1 MNTISPN
8 SFDRGKPFYPLIM
21 NFIVQLIGFKEMAT
35 QGITGRR
42 SIDEVMSQFRE
53 QLGGSD
59 QELALLRASIES
71 LMGSLELRSEFS
83 NSSIKINM
91 DEIADEVARNSKYLA
106 ESLFYALGAIF
117 ILAHEISKEK
127 PWHNKDEMWEF
138 LRHCRNAAAH
148 GGKFHFLNQEPRH
161 CAKWGSFEITRSLQ
175 DTPLFKR
182 KNVSGLLSP
191 GDPIR
196 FLWELEQ
203 AYPEMSA

>member
-71 LMGSLELRSEFS
+71 VMGSLELRSEFS

-91 DEIADEVARNSKYLA
+91 DEIANEVAQNSKYLA
-106 ESLFYALGAIF
+106 ESLSTL
-117 ILAHEISKEK
+117 LVL
-127 PWHNKDEMWEF
+127 F
-138 LRHCRNAAAH
+138 LSSRT
-148 GGKFHFLNQEPRH
+148 KFQRRSPGIIKTR
-161 CAKWGSFEITRSLQ
+161 CGSFCAIVGM
-175 DTPLFKR
+175 PLHMEESF
-182 KNVSGLLSP
+182 
-191 GDPIR
+191 I
-196 FLWELEQ
+196 F
-203 AYPEMSA
+203 